1 MKEFGIFLLYWL
13 FLMALIGAA
22 LVITQKFKKKGD
34 GEEETV
40 DPSSYEIVSPYDPH
54 KKEKLEKLEQKQKEQ
69 ENKKDV

>member
-13 FLMALIGAA
+13 FLMVLIGGA
-22 LVITQKFKKKGD
+22 LLLTQKFRKKGD

-40 DPSSYEIVSPYDPH
+40 DPKDYEIVSPYDPK

-69 ENKKDV
+69 KNKKDV